1 GRGSADCA
9 TRSKLSVGR
18 TSRPLVGPA
27 LRSEVCRPRPPCAR
41 CWRTRTDANLG
52 HMSMKAAVLLLIG
65 LLTVAGGI
73 SLMVVVSGPQAKPLP
88 INDLAQMV
96 KYGQIASID
105 VDGNNAVAHTR
116 QSQSFALHLDN
127 PGSLPQLLQSFGV
140 TPEQLSQVN
149 YVVANP
155 PPYGLIAPVLG
166 ALLPLLLLV
175 GVGGFALLRGLFR
188 PNEMLNFGKTRAR
201 VFDTDRPRIT

>member
-1 GRGSADCA
+1 
-9 TRSKLSVGR
+9 
-18 TSRPLVGPA
+18 
-27 LRSEVCRPRPPCAR
+27 
-41 CWRTRTDANLG
+41 
-52 HMSMKAAVLLLIG
+52 
-65 LLTVAGGI
+65 
-73 SLMVVVSGPQAKPLP
+73 
-88 INDLAQMV
+88 AQMV

-140 TPEQLSQVN
+140 TAEQLSQVN

-201 VFDTDRPRIT
+201 VFDTDRPRITFEDVAGIEEAKQDLQEVVSFLKSPERFAALGA